1 MGLTRIIEAVRD
13 GEMPPEG
20 QGHLTPAERE
30 AFLKQLDGI
39 FAERL
44 QTRAAP
50 GRRMNRFQYGNTVTD
65 LLDLKVDLFALSEC
79 IARDLSNY
87 VQPSTGSCR
96 PRHLTATACVTS

>member
-1 MGLTRIIEAVRD
+1 
-13 GEMPPEG
+13 
-20 QGHLTPAERE
+20 
-30 AFLKQLDGI
+30 
-39 FAERL
+39 
-44 QTRAAP
+44 
-50 GRRMNRFQYGNTVTD
+50 MNRFQYGNTVTD